1 MKEVSPDTIVYF
13 DNRFVP
19 LREAH
24 VSILTH
30 ALNYGTGV
38 FEGIRGYWEEKEQE
52 LFLVRVEEHYHRWLR
67 NCRILR
73 LELPLNPAQLTE
85 LTSELVRRNRF
96 RDNVYVRPLA
106 YKSSARIGVHP
117 DDKDA
122 FAIVALPFGDYL
134 DSRQGLHA
142 GVSSWRRVE
151 DNAIPGRGKICGA
164 YVNSALAGDE
174 ARRNGYD
181 EAIFLTEDGH
191 VCEGAAAN
199 IFLVRDGS
207 LITPP
212 VTDNILEGI
221 TRASVME
228 LARREMGLEVIER
241 RVDRSELY
249 IADEAFFTG
258 TAVEIAPIVRVDD
271 RPVGTGKVGLVATA
285 LRQFYSDAVRGR
297 LATYRHWLTPAYH
310 DARVAAA

>member
-1 MKEVSPDTIVYF
+1 MKDVDPNIIVYF

-19 LREAH
+19 LAEAK
-24 VSILTH
+24 VSVLTH
-30 ALNYGTGV
+30 ALNYGTGI
-38 FEGIRGYWEEKEQE
+38 FEGIRGYWDEKEEE
-52 LFLVRVEEHYHRWLR
+52 LFVVRVEEHYHRWLA

-73 LELPLNPAQLTE
+73 MELPLNPAQLSE
-85 LTSELVRRNRF
+85 LTAELIRRNRF
-96 RDNVYVRPLA
+96 HDNVYVRPLA

-117 DDKDA
+117 DNKDA

-134 DSRQGLHA
+134 DSRRGLRVA
-142 GVSSWRRVE
+142 VSSWRRVE

-174 ARRNGYD
+174 ARHNGYD
-181 EAIFLTEDGH
+181 EALLLTEDGH
-191 VCEGAAAN
+191 VCEGSAAN
-199 IFLVRDGS
+199 IFLVRDGA

-271 RPVGTGKVGLVATA
+271 RPIGAGQVGLVATA

-297 LATYRHWLTPAYH
+297 LSAYRHWLTPAYH
-310 DARVAAA
+310 HSSVAAA

>member
-1 MKEVSPDTIVYF
+1 MHNVNPNLIVYF

-19 LREAH
+19 LGEAR
-24 VSILTH
+24 VSVLTH

-38 FEGIRGYWEEKEQE
+38 FEGIRGYWDEEEEE
-52 LFLVRVEEHYHRWLR
+52 LFLVRLEEHYHRWLT

-73 LELPLNPAQLTE
+73 MEFPLNPAQLTE
-85 LTSELVRRNRF
+85 LTTELVRRNRF

-117 DDKDA
+117 DEKNA
-122 FAIVALPFGDYL
+122 FALVALPFGDYL
-134 DSRQGLHA
+134 DSRLGLHA
-142 GVSSWRRVE
+142 CVSSWRRVE

-181 EAIFLTEDGH
+181 EAILLTEDGH

-199 IFLVRDGS
+199 IFLVREGA
-207 LITPP
+207 LVTPP

-221 TRASVME
+221 TRAAVME
-228 LARREMGLEVIER
+228 LARTNLRLEVVER

-258 TAVEIAPIVRVDD
+258 TAVEVAPIVRVDD
-271 RPVGTGKVGLVATA
+271 RAVGSGKVGPVATA

-297 LATYRHWLTPAYH
+297 LSAYRHWLTPAYH
-310 DARVAAA
+310 HSSIAAA

>member
-19 LREAH
+19 LREAQ

-38 FEGIRGYWEEKEQE
+38 FEGIRGYWDEKEEE
-52 LFLVRVEEHYHRWLR
+52 LFLVRVEEHYHRWLT
-67 NCRILR
+67 NGRILR
-73 LELPLNPAQLTE
+73 LELPLNPAQLTKLTGE
-85 LTSELVRRNRF
+85 LIRRNGF
-96 RDNVYVRPLA
+96 CDNVYVRPLA

-117 DDKDA
+117 DNKDA

-142 GVSSWRRVE
+142 AVSSWRRVE

-181 EAIFLTEDGH
+181 EAILLTEDGH

-228 LARREMGLEVIER
+228 LALREMGLEVIER
-241 RVDRSELY
+241 RVDRTELY

-271 RPVGTGKVGLVATA
+271 RPVGNGKVGLVATA

-297 LATYRHWLTPAYH
+297 LSAYRHWLTPAYR